1 MKLIIICYNV
11 AIHQEVMEVLKGA
24 GVKNYTR
31 FERAQGVGDLAGPH
45 LGTNV
50 WPAVNP
56 VMIVALE
63 DKKKDKFI
71 EQIKELRKKLG
82 KEGIKH
88 LVCQL
93 KRLVKKF
100 LFLLSYTL

>member
-11 AIHQEVMEVLKGA
+11 AIHQEVMEALKET

-50 WPAVNP
+50 WPAVNS
-56 VMIVALE
+56 VMIIALE
-63 DKKKDKFI
+63 DEKKDKLI
-71 EQIKELRKKLG
+71 EKIRELRKNLG
-82 KEGIKH
+82 KEG
-88 LVCQL
+88 
-93 KRLVKKF
+93 VKAF
-100 LFLLSYTL
+100 VLPVEEIT

>member
-11 AIHQEVMEVLKGA
+11 AIHQEVMEVLKET

-50 WPAVNP
+50 WPAVNS
-56 VMIVALE
+56 VMIIALE
-63 DKKKDKFI
+63 DEKKDKLI
-71 EQIKELRKKLG
+71 EKIKELRKNLG
-82 KEGIKH
+82 KEG
-88 LVCQL
+88 
-93 KRLVKKF
+93 VKAF
-100 LFLLSYTL
+100 VLPVEEIT

>member
-1 MKLIIICYNV
+1 
-11 AIHQEVMEVLKGA
+11 
-24 GVKNYTR
+24 
-31 FERAQGVGDLAGPH
+31 
-45 LGTNV
+45 
-50 WPAVNP
+50 
-56 VMIVALE
+56 MIVALE